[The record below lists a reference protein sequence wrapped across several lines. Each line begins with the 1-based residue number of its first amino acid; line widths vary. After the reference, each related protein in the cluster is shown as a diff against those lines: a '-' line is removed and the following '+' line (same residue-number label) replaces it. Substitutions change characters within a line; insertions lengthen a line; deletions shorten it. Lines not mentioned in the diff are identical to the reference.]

1 MPAKEERAMHL
12 EMHRM
17 NRASAEMM
25 TKIRA
30 LEAECAQLRSVVNRE
45 TEKHAA
51 TVDAAS
57 KQCRTHQDAMDRMKQ
72 ECAVAMARMEE
83 AHQRAQQEA
92 EAQLKQDML
101 HQRQSIFDET
111 VVVKRQLNEQYAG
124 FIANKTKELDAVKHA
139 LEEETAAEK
148 KARKQRE
155 EEHLA
160 QFFSRMEEL
169 NKLKAETVQKS
180 EDAKR
185 RMEEDHRQQLAARDQ
200 REEELK
206 RQHRLLM
213 DEANRLNAETVQ
225 KLEDAKRRAEE
236 DHTQQLAAREEEIK
250 RQCRLRIDEIKR
262 LNTETVQKLE
272 DARRRA
278 EEDHKQQLAARDQ
291 REEELK
297 RQSRLRMDEANRLNA
312 ETVQKLEDA
321 KRRAEEGHKQQLVAR
336 DQREEEFKRQ
346 CRLRM
351 DEASR
356 LNAETV
362 QKLEDAKR
370 RAEADH
376 AQQLAAREEEI
387 KRQCRLRMDEANR
400 LNAETVQKLEDAR
413 RRTEEDHAQQLAANK
428 AKLDAQ
434 LQKCA
439 ALKDALVRCNQER
452 TELTT
457 LAETKFEDYVKTH
470 TAQVIKT
477 VSALQICQA
486 VAANYAHMRM
496 VCADLDF
503 NGKRVLIYS
512 HYSKQ
517 ETVEKYNYLT
527 LEKMQHWFD
536 YVIVLTNCPNQWQ
549 FDSPNYLK
557 CHVMWYNLKS
567 DFRNYGVF
575 IAQAGQRLMGA
586 SQVCFANDSFVIV
599 DVPAF
604 DRCMAR
610 MFDSADSL
618 ASHDFMGITSSYEN
632 TYHLQSYFMCFNART
647 LDAVMGYFKTHGL
660 PMNHHDAI
668 SVYELGITK
677 HLMARGFK
685 PFAMVSNQE
694 MPVPLNTTC
703 FKWSAVLQ
711 NTGIIKRQHFLKQYP
726 PRFAMTDLN
735 IELVATKFSENKH
748 FVQFLHEHGITPESK
763 PGIKPEYKNKL
774 YHMN

>member
-30 LEAECAQLRSVVNRE
+30 LEAECAQLRGVMKHE

-57 KQCRTHQDAMDRMKQ
+57 KQCRTHQDAMERMKQ

-92 EAQLKQDML
+92 EAQLKQDVL

-111 VVVKRQLNEQYAG
+111 VVVKRQLKEQYAG
-124 FIANKTKELDAVKHA
+124 FIANKNKELDAVKHA

-169 NKLKAETVQKS
+169 NKLKAETAQKL

-185 RMEEDHRQQLAARDQ
+185 RMEGDHAQQLAARDQ

-213 DEANRLNAETVQ
+213 DEANRLNSETVQ

-236 DHTQQLAAREEEIK
+236 DHAQQLAEREEEIK
-250 RQCRLRIDEIKR
+250 RQCWLRIDELKR
-262 LNTETVQKLE
+262 LNAETVQKLE
-272 DARRRA
+272 AARRRA
-278 EEDHKQQLAARDQ
+278 EEDHKQQLTARDQ
-291 REEELK
+291 REEEIK
-297 RQSRLRMDEANRLNA
+297 RQCRLRVDEANRLNA
-312 ETVQKLEDA
+312 ETVQKLEDVR
-321 KRRAEEGHKQQLVAR
+321 RRA
-336 DQREEEFKRQ
+336 
-346 CRLRM
+346 
-351 DEASR
+351 
-356 LNAETV
+356 
-362 QKLEDAKR
+362 
-370 RAEADH
+370 
-376 AQQLAAREEEI
+376 
-387 KRQCRLRMDEANR
+387 
-400 LNAETVQKLEDAR
+400 
-413 RRTEEDHAQQLAANK
+413 EEDHAQQLAANK

-439 ALKDALVRCNQER
+439 DLKDALVRCNQER

-517 ETVEKYNYLT
+517 ETVDKYNYLT

-586 SQVCFANDSFVIV
+586 SQLCFANDSFVIV
-599 DVPAF
+599 DVLAF

-610 MFDSADSL
+610 MFDSGSL
-618 ASHDFMGITSSYEN
+618 SSYDFMGITSSYEN
-632 TYHLQSYFMCFNART
+632 VYHLQSYFMCFNART
-647 LDAVMGYFKTHGL
+647 LDAVVGYFKTHGL

-677 HLMARGFK
+677 HLVARGFK

-735 IELVATKFSENKH
+735 IELVATKFAENKP
-748 FVQFLHEHGITPESK
+748 FVQFLHEHGITSERK
-763 PGIKPEYKNKL
+763 PGTGTGTGTGIKPEYKNKL
-774 YHMN
+774 HYNN

>member
-51 TVDAAS
+51 TVDAAT

-111 VVVKRQLNEQYAG
+111 VVVKRQLKEQYAG
-124 FIANKTKELDAVKHA
+124 FVANKTKELDAVKHA

-160 QFFSRMEEL
+160 QFFIRMEEL
-169 NKLKAETVQKS
+169 NKLKAETAQKL

-185 RMEEDHRQQLAARDQ
+185 RMEEDHAQQLAARDQ

-206 RQHRLLM
+206 RQHRLLT
-213 DEANRLNAETVQ
+213 DEANRLNSETVQ
-225 KLEDAKRRAEE
+225 KLEDAGRRAEE
-236 DHTQQLAAREEEIK
+236 DHAQQLAAREEEIK
-250 RQCRLRIDEIKR
+250 RQCWLRIDELKR
-262 LNTETVQKLE
+262 LNAETVQKLE

-278 EEDHKQQLAARDQ
+278 EEDHKQQLTARDQ
-291 REEELK
+291 REEEFK
-297 RQSRLRMDEANRLNA
+297 RQSRLRTDELKRLNA

-321 KRRAEEGHKQQLVAR
+321 RRRAEEDHRQQLVAR
-336 DQREEEFKRQ
+336 DQREEE
-346 CRLRM
+346 
-351 DEASR
+351 
-356 LNAETV
+356 
-362 QKLEDAKR
+362 
-370 RAEADH
+370 
-376 AQQLAAREEEI
+376 I
-387 KRQCRLRMDEANR
+387 KSQCRLRMDEANR
-400 LNAETVQKLEDAR
+400 LNAETVQKLEDANR
-413 RRTEEDHAQQLAANK
+413 RAEEDHAHAQQLAANK

-517 ETVEKYNYLT
+517 ETVDKYNYLT

-586 SQVCFANDSFVIV
+586 SQLCFANDSFVIV
-599 DVPAF
+599 DVLAF

-610 MFDSADSL
+610 MFDSGSL
-618 ASHDFMGITSSYEN
+618 SSYDFMGITSSYEN
-632 TYHLQSYFMCFNART
+632 VYHLQSYFMCFNART

-735 IELVATKFSENKH
+735 IELVATKFSENKP
-748 FVQFLHEHGITPESK
+748 FVQFLHEHGITPERK
-763 PGIKPEYKNKL
+763 PGTGTGTGTGIKPEYKNKL
-774 YHMN
+774 YYMN

>member
-25 TKIRA
+25 SKIRA
-30 LEAECAQLRSVVNRE
+30 LEAECAQLRSVIKHE
-45 TEKHAA
+45 TEKQAA
-51 TVDAAS
+51 TVDAATN
-57 KQCRTHQDAMDRMKQ
+57 QCRTHQDAMERMKQ

-124 FIANKTKELDAVKHA
+124 FVANKTKELDALKHA
-139 LEEETAAEK
+139 LTRAREEEIAAEK
-148 KARKQRE
+148 KARKQCE
-155 EEHLA
+155 EKHLV
-160 QFFSRMEEL
+160 QFLSRMEEL
-169 NKLKAETVQKS
+169 DKLKAETAQKL

-185 RMEEDHRQQLAARDQ
+185 RAEEAKRRAEEDHAQQLAARDQ

-206 RQHRLLM
+206 RQ
-213 DEANRLNAETVQ
+213 
-225 KLEDAKRRAEE
+225 
-236 DHTQQLAAREEEIK
+236 
-250 RQCRLRIDEIKR
+250 C
-262 LNTETVQKLE
+262 
-272 DARRRA
+272 
-278 EEDHKQQLAARDQ
+278 
-291 REEELK
+291 
-297 RQSRLRMDEANRLNA
+297 RLRMDEANRLNA

-321 KRRAEEGHKQQLVAR
+321 KRRAEE
-336 DQREEEFKRQ
+336 
-346 CRLRM
+346 
-351 DEASR
+351 
-356 LNAETV
+356 
-362 QKLEDAKR
+362 
-370 RAEADH
+370 DH
-376 AQQLAAREEEI
+376 AQQLAA
-387 KRQCRLRMDEANR
+387 D
-400 LNAETVQKLEDAR
+400 
-413 RRTEEDHAQQLAANK
+413 K

-434 LQKCA
+434 VQKCA

-470 TAQVIKT
+470 TSQVIKT
-477 VSALQICQA
+477 VSALQICKA

-503 NGKRVLIYS
+503 NGKRVFIYS

-517 ETVEKYNYLT
+517 DTVDKYNYLT

-549 FDSPNYLK
+549 FESPNYRK
-557 CHVMWYNLKS
+557 CHLMWYNLKS

-586 SQVCFANDSFVIV
+586 SQLCFANDSFVVV
-599 DVPAF
+599 DVLAF

-610 MFDSADSL
+610 MFDSDALS
-618 ASHDFMGITSSYEN
+618 SHDFMGITSSYEN
-632 TYHLQSYFMCFNART
+632 VYHLQSYFMCFNART
-647 LDAVMGYFKTHGL
+647 LDAVIGYFNTHGL
-660 PMNHHDAI
+660 PINHHDAI

-677 HLMARGFK
+677 HLVARGFK

-711 NTGIIKRQHFLKQYP
+711 NTGIIKRQHLLKQYP

-735 IELVATKFSENKH
+735 IELVATKFAENKP
-748 FVQFLHEHGITPESK
+748 FVQFLHERGITQECK
-763 PGIKPEYKNKL
+763 PGTGTGMKPEYKNKNKL
-774 YHMN
+774 YYMN

>member
-30 LEAECAQLRSVVNRE
+30 LEAECAQLRSVVNHE

-57 KQCRTHQDAMDRMKQ
+57 KQCRTHQDAMERMKQ

-124 FIANKTKELDAVKHA
+124 FIANKNKELDAVKHA

-225 KLEDAKRRAEE
+225 KLEDAKRRAE
-236 DHTQQLAAREEEIK
+236 
-250 RQCRLRIDEIKR
+250 
-262 LNTETVQKLE
+262 
-272 DARRRA
+272 
-278 EEDHKQQLAARDQ
+278 
-291 REEELK
+291 
-297 RQSRLRMDEANRLNA
+297 
-312 ETVQKLEDA
+312 
-321 KRRAEEGHKQQLVAR
+321 
-336 DQREEEFKRQ
+336 
-346 CRLRM
+346 
-351 DEASR
+351 
-356 LNAETV
+356 
-362 QKLEDAKR
+362 
-370 RAEADH
+370 ADH

-413 RRTEEDHAQQLAANK
+413 RRTEEDHAQQLAADK
-428 AKLDAQ
+428 TKLDAQ

-470 TAQVIKT
+470 TSQVIKT

-604 DRCMAR
+604 DRCMVR
-610 MFDSADSL
+610 MFDSAG
-618 ASHDFMGITSSYEN
+618 HDFMGITSSYEN

-763 PGIKPEYKNKL
+763 PGLKPEYKNKL

>member
-1 MPAKEERAMHL
+1 
-12 EMHRM
+12 
-17 NRASAEMM
+17 
-25 TKIRA
+25 
-30 LEAECAQLRSVVNRE
+30 
-45 TEKHAA
+45 
-51 TVDAAS
+51 
-57 KQCRTHQDAMDRMKQ
+57 
-72 ECAVAMARMEE
+72 
-83 AHQRAQQEA
+83 
-92 EAQLKQDML
+92 
-101 HQRQSIFDET
+101 
-111 VVVKRQLNEQYAG
+111 
-124 FIANKTKELDAVKHA
+124 
-139 LEEETAAEK
+139 
-148 KARKQRE
+148 
-155 EEHLA
+155 
-160 QFFSRMEEL
+160 
-169 NKLKAETVQKS
+169 
-180 EDAKR
+180 
-185 RMEEDHRQQLAARDQ
+185 
-200 REEELK
+200 
-206 RQHRLLM
+206 
-213 DEANRLNAETVQ
+213 
-225 KLEDAKRRAEE
+225 
-236 DHTQQLAAREEEIK
+236 
-250 RQCRLRIDEIKR
+250 
-262 LNTETVQKLE
+262 
-272 DARRRA
+272 
-278 EEDHKQQLAARDQ
+278 
-291 REEELK
+291 
-297 RQSRLRMDEANRLNA
+297 
-312 ETVQKLEDA
+312 
-321 KRRAEEGHKQQLVAR
+321 
-336 DQREEEFKRQ
+336 
-346 CRLRM
+346 
-351 DEASR
+351 
-356 LNAETV
+356 
-362 QKLEDAKR
+362 
-370 RAEADH
+370 
-376 AQQLAAREEEI
+376 
-387 KRQCRLRMDEANR
+387 MDEANR

-413 RRTEEDHAQQLAANK
+413 RRAEEDHRQQLVARDQREEEFKRQSRLRMDEASRINAETVQKLEDARRRAEEDHAHAQQLAADK
-428 AKLDAQ
+428 TKLDAQ

-470 TAQVIKT
+470 TSQVIKT

-586 SQVCFANDSFVIV
+586 SQLCFANDSFVIV
-599 DVPAF
+599 DVLAF

-610 MFDSADSL
+610 MFDSGSL
-618 ASHDFMGITSSYEN
+618 SSYDFMGITSSYEN
-632 TYHLQSYFMCFNART
+632 VYHLQSYFMCFNART

-735 IELVATKFSENKH
+735 IELVATKFAENKP
-748 FVQFLHEHGITPESK
+748 FVQFLHEHGITPERK
-763 PGIKPEYKNKL
+763 PGTGTGTGTGIKPEYKNKL
-774 YHMN
+774 YYMN

>member
-30 LEAECAQLRSVVNRE
+30 LEAECAQLRSVVNHE

-57 KQCRTHQDAMDRMKQ
+57 KQCRAHQDAMERMKQ

-124 FIANKTKELDAVKHA
+124 FIANKNKELDAVKHA

-213 DEANRLNAETVQ
+213 DEANR
-225 KLEDAKRRAEE
+225 
-236 DHTQQLAAREEEIK
+236 I
-250 RQCRLRIDEIKR
+250 
-262 LNTETVQKLE
+262 
-272 DARRRA
+272 
-278 EEDHKQQLAARDQ
+278 
-291 REEELK
+291 
-297 RQSRLRMDEANRLNA
+297 
-312 ETVQKLEDA
+312 
-321 KRRAEEGHKQQLVAR
+321 
-336 DQREEEFKRQ
+336 
-346 CRLRM
+346 
-351 DEASR
+351 
-356 LNAETV
+356 NAETV

-413 RRTEEDHAQQLAANK
+413 RRTEENHAQQLAADK
-428 AKLDAQ
+428 TKLDAQ

-470 TAQVIKT
+470 TSQVIKT
-477 VSALQICQA
+477 VTALQICQA

-774 YHMN
+774 YYMN

>member
-45 TEKHAA
+45 TEKQAA

-57 KQCRTHQDAMDRMKQ
+57 KQCRTHQDAMERMKQ

-101 HQRQSIFDET
+101 HQRRLIFDET
-111 VVVKRQLNEQYAG
+111 VAVKRQLKEQYAG
-124 FIANKTKELDAVKHA
+124 FIVTKNKELDAVKHA

-155 EEHLA
+155 EENLV
-160 QFFSRMEEL
+160 QFLSRMEEL
-169 NKLKAETVQKS
+169 DKMKAETAQKM
-180 EDAKR
+180 EDAR
-185 RMEEDHRQQLAARDQ
+185 RRAEEDHRQQLAARDQ

-206 RQHRLLM
+206 RQHRLRM
-213 DEANRLNAETVQ
+213 DEASRLNAETVQ
-225 KLEDAKRRAEE
+225 QLEDAKRRAEE

-262 LNTETVQKLE
+262 LN
-272 DARRRA
+272 
-278 EEDHKQQLAARDQ
+278 
-291 REEELK
+291 
-297 RQSRLRMDEANRLNA
+297 A

-336 DQREEEFKRQ
+336 DQREEEIKRQ

-362 QKLEDAKR
+362 QKLEDARR
-370 RAEADH
+370 RAEEDH
-376 AQQLAAREEEI
+376 RQQLAAREEEI

-413 RRTEEDHAQQLAANK
+413 RRTEEDHAQQLAADK
-428 AKLDAQ
+428 TKLDVQ

-470 TAQVIKT
+470 TSQVIKT

-604 DRCMAR
+604 DRCMVR

-763 PGIKPEYKNKL
+763 PGLKPEYKNKL

>member
-30 LEAECAQLRSVVNRE
+30 LEAECAQLRSVVNHE

-57 KQCRTHQDAMDRMKQ
+57 KQCRTHQDAMERMKQ

-124 FIANKTKELDAVKHA
+124 FIANKNKELDAVKHA

-262 LNTETVQKLE
+262 LNMETVQKLE

-278 EEDHKQQLAARDQ
+278 EEDHKQQLAAD
-291 REEELK
+291 K
-297 RQSRLRMDEANRLNA
+297 
-312 ETVQKLEDA
+312 T
-321 KRRAEEGHKQQLVAR
+321 
-336 DQREEEFKRQ
+336 
-346 CRLRM
+346 
-351 DEASR
+351 
-356 LNAETV
+356 
-362 QKLEDAKR
+362 
-370 RAEADH
+370 
-376 AQQLAAREEEI
+376 
-387 KRQCRLRMDEANR
+387 
-400 LNAETVQKLEDAR
+400 
-413 RRTEEDHAQQLAANK
+413 
-428 AKLDAQ
+428 KLDAQ

-470 TAQVIKT
+470 TSQVIKT

-604 DRCMAR
+604 DRCMVR
-610 MFDSADSL
+610 MFDSAG
-618 ASHDFMGITSSYEN
+618 HDFMGITSSYEN

-763 PGIKPEYKNKL
+763 PGLKPEYKNKL

>member
-1 MPAKEERAMHL
+1 M
-12 EMHRM
+12 
-17 NRASAEMM
+17 
-25 TKIRA
+25 
-30 LEAECAQLRSVVNRE
+30 
-45 TEKHAA
+45 
-51 TVDAAS
+51 
-57 KQCRTHQDAMDRMKQ
+57 
-72 ECAVAMARMEE
+72 
-83 AHQRAQQEA
+83 
-92 EAQLKQDML
+92 
-101 HQRQSIFDET
+101 
-111 VVVKRQLNEQYAG
+111 
-124 FIANKTKELDAVKHA
+124 
-139 LEEETAAEK
+139 
-148 KARKQRE
+148 
-155 EEHLA
+155 
-160 QFFSRMEEL
+160 
-169 NKLKAETVQKS
+169 
-180 EDAKR
+180 
-185 RMEEDHRQQLAARDQ
+185 
-200 REEELK
+200 
-206 RQHRLLM
+206 
-213 DEANRLNAETVQ
+213 
-225 KLEDAKRRAEE
+225 
-236 DHTQQLAAREEEIK
+236 
-250 RQCRLRIDEIKR
+250 
-262 LNTETVQKLE
+262 
-272 DARRRA
+272 
-278 EEDHKQQLAARDQ
+278 
-291 REEELK
+291 
-297 RQSRLRMDEANRLNA
+297 
-312 ETVQKLEDA
+312 
-321 KRRAEEGHKQQLVAR
+321 
-336 DQREEEFKRQ
+336 
-346 CRLRM
+346 
-351 DEASR
+351 
-356 LNAETV
+356 
-362 QKLEDAKR
+362 EDAKR

-413 RRTEEDHAQQLAANK
+413 RRTEEDHAQQLAADK
-428 AKLDAQ
+428 TKMDVQ
-434 LQKCA
+434 LQKYA

-470 TAQVIKT
+470 TSQVIKT

-586 SQVCFANDSFVIV
+586 SQLCFANDSFVIV

-618 ASHDFMGITSSYEN
+618 SSHDFMGITSSHEN

-668 SVYELGITK
+668 SVYELGITQ

-763 PGIKPEYKNKL
+763 PGLKPEYKNKL

>member
-25 TKIRA
+25 SKIRA
-30 LEAECAQLRSVVNRE
+30 LEAECAQLRGVMKHE
-45 TEKHAA
+45 TEKQAA
-51 TVDAAS
+51 TVDAAT
-57 KQCRTHQDAMDRMKQ
+57 KQCRAHQDEMERMKQ

-124 FIANKTKELDAVKHA
+124 FVANKTKELDALKHA
-139 LEEETAAEK
+139 LTRAREEETA
-148 KARKQRE
+148 ARKQRE
-155 EEHLA
+155 EEHLV
-160 QFFSRMEEL
+160 QFLSRMEEL
-169 NKLKAETVQKS
+169 DKLKAET
-180 EDAKR
+180 A
-185 RMEEDHRQQLAARDQ
+185 
-200 REEELK
+200 
-206 RQHRLLM
+206 
-213 DEANRLNAETVQ
+213 Q

-236 DHTQQLAAREEEIK
+236 DHRQQLAADK
-250 RQCRLRIDEIKR
+250 A
-262 LNTETVQKLE
+262 KL
-272 DARRRA
+272 D
-278 EEDHKQQLAARDQ
+278 
-291 REEELK
+291 
-297 RQSRLRMDEANRLNA
+297 
-312 ETVQKLEDA
+312 
-321 KRRAEEGHKQQLVAR
+321 
-336 DQREEEFKRQ
+336 
-346 CRLRM
+346 
-351 DEASR
+351 
-356 LNAETV
+356 
-362 QKLEDAKR
+362 
-370 RAEADH
+370 
-376 AQQLAAREEEI
+376 
-387 KRQCRLRMDEANR
+387 
-400 LNAETVQKLEDAR
+400 
-413 RRTEEDHAQQLAANK
+413 

-470 TAQVIKT
+470 TSQVIKT

-517 ETVEKYNYLT
+517 DTVDKYNYLT

-549 FDSPNYLK
+549 FESPNYRK

-586 SQVCFANDSFVIV
+586 SQLCFANDSFVVV
-599 DVPAF
+599 DVLAF

-610 MFDSADSL
+610 MFDSDALS
-618 ASHDFMGITSSYEN
+618 SHDFMGITSSYEN
-632 TYHLQSYFMCFNART
+632 VYHLQSYFMCFNART
-647 LDAVMGYFKTHGL
+647 LDAVIGYFKTHGL

-677 HLMARGFK
+677 HLVARGFK

-711 NTGIIKRQHFLKQYP
+711 NTGIIKRQHLLKQYP

-735 IELVATKFSENKH
+735 IELVATKFAENKP
-748 FVQFLHEHGITPESK
+748 FVQFLHEHGITTECK
-763 PGIKPEYKNKL
+763 PGTGMKPEYKNKL
-774 YHMN
+774 YYMN